1 MARKFN
7 RIDVHHH
14 LSPPGYI
21 AELGPNQRLTP
32 QTLAWTPEKA
42 IEQMEKGGVD
52 LAITSI
58 TTPGIWFGL
67 HAAARRL
74 AREKN
79 VDITLVAGSGPGGRI
94 VEADVALEVG
104 TGTGGLTAFL
114 AERADFQF
122 RCPGIARLGVQRP
135 IGVRHRVGPHQPI
148 GIEVRQCFR
157 ALPRL
162 DLADEGVDPLE
173 GGHVTRHGDALATD
187 LCRHGCV
194 RR

>member
-74 AREKN
+74 ARLCNDYAAKIRN
-79 VDITLVAGSGPGGRI
+79 DHPGRFGMFVNLPLPDVDGS
-94 VEADVALEVG
+94 
-104 TGTGGLTAFL
+104 L
-114 AERADFQF
+114 AEIEYGMDQLKADGVCLFTSYGDKWLGDPAF
-122 RCPGIARLGVQRP
+122 DKVFAELNRRKCVVYVHPTTCTCCTNMLPGFPDRKSTRLNSS
-135 IGVRHRVGPHQPI
+135 H
-148 GIEVRQCFR
+148 
-157 ALPRL
+157 
-162 DLADEGVDPLE
+162 
-173 GGHVTRHGDALATD
+173 TD
-187 LCRHGCV
+187 ISRMPSSA
-194 RR
+194 

>member
-58 TTPGIWFGL
+58 TTPGIWFGDL
-67 HAAARRL
+67 AETRRVARRENEYG
-74 AREKN
+74 ARIAADSKGRLKLRNRESFPPVRYN
-79 VDITLVAGSGPGGRI
+79 CCEQQCARPGSLSRRPGRAHASGFLSRASLVPPPG
-94 VEADVALEVG
+94 L
-104 TGTGGLTAFL
+104 
-114 AERADFQF
+114 
-122 RCPGIARLGVQRP
+122 
-135 IGVRHRVGPHQPI
+135 
-148 GIEVRQCFR
+148 
-157 ALPRL
+157 
-162 DLADEGVDPLE
+162 
-173 GGHVTRHGDALATD
+173 
-187 LCRHGCV
+187 V
-194 RR
+194 RRRFFFVGQERDCAVCRSEPSVATPSTQMRNNRA